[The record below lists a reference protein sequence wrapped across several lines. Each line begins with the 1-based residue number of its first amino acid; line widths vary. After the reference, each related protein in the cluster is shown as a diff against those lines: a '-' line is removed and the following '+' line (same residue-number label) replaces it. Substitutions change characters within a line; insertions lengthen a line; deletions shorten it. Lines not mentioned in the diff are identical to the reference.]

1 MTVWWSRTILIGAVI
16 AAALLPIGA
25 LGARVGLW
33 PFTIGFLA
41 LAVGSVLAVIGAFGG
56 LAGIIVAR
64 KRGLASDLPPIYL
77 GTAVSVLI
85 LGVMGMQ
92 FNAASS
98 VPPIH
103 NISTDT
109 DDPPQ
114 FVEVVALRGA
124 SSNPLAL
131 DAERIAPLQKE
142 FYPWVETLVM
152 RSSTSDAFQKALS
165 ALEDL
170 GLEIVATHPDLGLIE
185 ATDTTFWF
193 GFKDDVAVRV
203 REYPKGS
210 IIDVRSV
217 SRVGQSDLGV
227 NARRI
232 GEILS
237 RISGD

>member
-1 MTVWWSRTILIGAVI
+1 
-16 AAALLPIGA
+16 
-25 LGARVGLW
+25 
-33 PFTIGFLA
+33 
-41 LAVGSVLAVIGAFGG
+41 
-56 LAGIIVAR
+56 
-64 KRGLASDLPPIYL
+64 PIYL

-203 REYPKGS
+203 REYPRGS